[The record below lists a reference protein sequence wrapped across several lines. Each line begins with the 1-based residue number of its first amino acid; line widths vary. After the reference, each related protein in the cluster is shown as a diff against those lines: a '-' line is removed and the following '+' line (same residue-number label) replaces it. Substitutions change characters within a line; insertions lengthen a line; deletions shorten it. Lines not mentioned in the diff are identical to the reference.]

1 MQKYPEE
8 ILARV
13 LVPAGGTPRA
23 HYELLHLPFIKDK
36 KEVVVNLVLVALV
49 PDGRLLVAVPEAA
62 WSTIVAERL
71 LPRAGLQK
79 AILVEVD
86 GALLSAPEEV
96 EEGETVRLWVGML
109 ENKLAKRIQAGAHL
123 QPEADVYRPIDG
135 GEFVTPFG
143 PALAEVAQDHFEF
156 MTASS
161 ENGGDGGGETE
172 EGRGEVEERMAK
184 MEATMNS
191 LQDFIQSHFAAQA
204 QPLPPRGMSPVPETP
219 RDSGVR
225 GNQGASAKKK
235 AKAPEMKEDFG
246 SLDPSVVAEA
256 VKAGIPA
263 SQLTTL
269 AGLLKKTSRM
279 QDVPPQSSKRAKNVL
294 SETEEED
301 EEQDAE
307 AAEGLEQ
314 AGADQPVMER
324 ALLQLTK
331 IAGTLAKGKKVAE
344 KKGIEQILEYQEGG
358 DSASSGSSSRSKAA
372 AYQRLRAALDFW

>member
-13 LVPAGGTPRA
+13 LVPAGGTPRP

-161 ENGGDGGGETE
+161 ENGGDGGGEIE

-184 MEATMNS
+184 T
-191 LQDFIQSHFAAQA
+191 
-204 QPLPPRGMSPVPETP
+204 SPT
-219 RDSGVR
+219 
-225 GNQGASAKKK
+225 
-235 AKAPEMKEDFG
+235 
-246 SLDPSVVAEA
+246 
-256 VKAGIPA
+256 
-263 SQLTTL
+263 
-269 AGLLKKTSRM
+269 
-279 QDVPPQSSKRAKNVL
+279 
-294 SETEEED
+294 
-301 EEQDAE
+301 
-307 AAEGLEQ
+307 
-314 AGADQPVMER
+314 
-324 ALLQLTK
+324 LQLKPNLCLPEECHQFPKLPEIQAFEETK
-331 IAGTLAKGKKVAE
+331 ERL
-344 KKGIEQILEYQEGG
+344 QR
-358 DSASSGSSSRSKAA
+358 RS
-372 AYQRLRAALDFW
+372 QRLQR